1 MTVEPLSS
9 YSAAM
14 RSALGCLCVLRKLQ
28 HEAVLVLR
36 EARHGLFPRKASEL
50 AAQVQLCVA
59 IFFDY
64 SARVLDIGPQVALDR
79 LCPDDSILLLVS
91 VLGRFDK

>member
-14 RSALGCLCVLRKLQ
+14 RLALGCLCALRKLQ

-36 EARHGLFPRKASEL
+36 EARHGLFPRNASEL
-50 AAQVQLCVA
+50 AAQVQLYVA
-59 IFFDY
+59 VFLDY
-64 SARVLDIGPQVALDR
+64 AARVLGIGPQVALDR
-79 LCPDDSILLLVS
+79 LCPDDSIFSLVS
-91 VLGRFDK
+91 VPGRFNK